1 LLPQIEQ
8 QRTTKGPNAL
18 EGGLK
23 NDRNPPP
30 RIAVSFFEAP
40 AGISPGLKT
49 VIRPVM
55 GCVRRSPSP
64 FPDNDAGFLVLEGH
78 VCAYLPRLEQRASN
92 WTRTVALTY

>member
-49 VIRPVM
+49 VILLSPAACD
-55 GCVRRSPSP
+55 GRRQPS
-64 FPDNDAGFLVLEGH
+64 
-78 VCAYLPRLEQRASN
+78 
-92 WTRTVALTY
+92 TRQ